1 MCTLAKLNYLHI
13 YVNGPRY
20 YPPSMLSRLSGS
32 RDSIESILSS
42 NNKTELCLHI
52 FVLPSAM
59 MALFAS
65 ALNCIDPSS
74 YGTYYNRLFYSVVL
88 TLELTTMA
96 KHTILPAGIVL
107 RCATKAA
114 ELDESP
120 HVSNALYETTLP
132 CVCVRY
138 PSAYIPI

>member
-1 MCTLAKLNYLHI
+1 MSINIHTSEEWGTTSTLVPSARIIQVRLIIKL
-13 YVNGPRY
+13 R
-20 YPPSMLSRLSGS
+20 
-32 RDSIESILSS
+32 
-42 NNKTELCLHI
+42 LCLHI

-59 MALFAS
+59 MALFAA
-65 ALNCIDPSS
+65 ALNCADPSS
-74 YGTYYNRLFYSVVL
+74 YGTYYNRSFYSVVL
-88 TLELTTMA
+88 TLELTKTA

-138 PSAYIPI
+138 HLHTCL